1 MKWLEEYGVIILV
14 YVGLFGFY
22 LGPQIYDNLRPAKY
36 DCETIT
42 IPYETEEQGEGDIEE
57 TIQDGEDGEKEICTP
72 DKSGYDTTEEV
83 TVQPVNEII
92 QLSYDESTFTGFGN
106 KTTWVRGYVFAMK
119 EVPDMGPVWGL
130 MGSLL
135 IITIIF
141 IPIVFSIPQIAS
153 ALTGGAGVDGHGRI
167 MERAA
172 RGAATGGIGAFKLG
186 GKAVSRLR
194 GNKMSGK

>member
-92 QLSYDESTFTGFGN
+92 QLSYDEEEEEYYYDSDYSARCWDGTYSYSTG
-106 KTTWVRGYVFAMK
+106 RGTCSHH
-119 EVPDMGPVWGL
+119 D
-130 MGSLL
+130 
-135 IITIIF
+135 
-141 IPIVFSIPQIAS
+141 
-153 ALTGGAGVDGHGRI
+153 GVA
-167 MERAA
+167 EW
-172 RGAATGGIGAFKLG
+172 LY
-186 GKAVSRLR
+186 
-194 GNKMSGK
+194 